1 MKKLFLYSM
10 FILFSYYSFGIRP
23 DTNYVST
30 PKDLGLNIDTKFLQ
44 TKDGY
49 KIASWLFPSM
59 VEKKNITVI
68 LSYGDA
74 GNMSYWLNTS
84 VGLANSGFDV
94 ITYDY
99 RGFGKSSPFTIDK
112 DVLYYK
118 EFLSDLESAITLA
131 KLTNPNNKICL
142 MGLSMGSIIS
152 MLYLNS
158 PEANNISYYIGEGHI
173 YSPEAI
179 GQRLRDKKKGL
190 ILPKD
195 NINWKSFYSGIKIP
209 FMLFCGSD
217 DILWNEEDINLIIS
231 DNNNIKIRRFDG
243 GHLQGIYILK
253 DDYIKEISDFLN
265 E

>member
-1 MKKLFLYSM
+1 MKKLFLYFV

-30 PKDLGLNIDTKFLQ
+30 PKELGLNIDTKFLE

-49 KIASWLFPSM
+49 KIASWFFPSM
-59 VEKKNITVI
+59 AESKNITVI
-68 LSYGDA
+68 ISYGDA
-74 GNMSYWLNTS
+74 GNMSYWSNIA
-84 VGLANSGFDV
+84 VGLAHNGFDV

-99 RGFGKSSPFTIDK
+99 RGFGESSHFTMDK
-112 DVLYYK
+112 NVLYYK
-118 EFLSDLESAITLA
+118 EFLNDLESSITLA
-131 KLTNPNNKICL
+131 KLNNPNNKICL

-173 YSPEAI
+173 YSPELI
-179 GQRLRDKKKGL
+179 EERLRNKEKSL

-195 NINWKSFYSGIKIP
+195 NINWKNFYSGIKIP

-217 DILWNEEDINLIIS
+217 DILWKEEDINIIIS
-231 DNNNIKIRRFDG
+231 DNKNIKIRKFNG
-243 GHLQGIYILK
+243 GHLQGMYILK
-253 DDYIKEISDFLN
+253 DDYIKEISDFLS